1 MPEAGVDLIREIEQ
15 VAFRAWVPFETEEYD
30 GWLLRYAGG
39 FSRRSNSVYPEAAST
54 LRLGEKLEYCRDW
67 YAARGLGLVVRQTPA
82 SEAGID
88 ARLEELGFTFECPTD
103 VMVAPLDR
111 SFPMD
116 GVAITDA
123 PDREWLEAAA
133 PMIPVSPHLR
143 SVWERILAGVEATPG
158 FATIR
163 DGADVVAVG
172 VGVADGPWLGLF
184 EIMVAPDHRRRGL
197 GRRLTEA
204 LLEWGRERGAVRSY
218 LQVVADNASAL
229 ALYGGFGFTRAYTYW
244 YRRAPSGS

>member
-54 LRLGEKLEYCRDW
+54 LPLGEKLEHCRAW
-67 YAARGLGLVVRQTPA
+67 FAARDLGLVVRQTPT

-88 ARLEELGFTFECPTD
+88 ARLEELGFTLECLTD
-103 VMVAPLDR
+103 VMTAPLDR
-111 SFPMD
+111 SFPLD
-116 GVAITDA
+116 GIAIAAT
-123 PDREWLEAAA
+123 PDREWLAAA
-133 PMIPVSPHLR
+133 AALIPVAPRLR
-143 SVWERILAGVEATPG
+143 PVWERILAGVEATAG

-184 EIMVAPDHRRRGL
+184 EIMVDPDHRRRGL

-204 LLEWGRERGAVRSY
+204 LLEWGRERGAVHSY

-229 ALYGGFGFTRAYTYW
+229 ALYGGLGFTRAYTYW